1 MTSTEKWVQKIC
13 FYSCDKKSLER
24 SIVFFKNPAHSDIIM
39 VGVGPGVGADI
50 IRQRRK
56 RADKLKKE
64 QKVNK
69 LFGVWWMIYSSLT
82 NARICSNIHLDNV
95 LQVRVIYIHGVPTI
109 AALAPRSKKK
119 DDAHYH
125 WHYTPA
131 RDSQVFNRKRSAH
144 NRSNQIRSASSRVS
158 WITNWM

>member
-1 MTSTEKWVQKIC
+1 
-13 FYSCDKKSLER
+13 
-24 SIVFFKNPAHSDIIM
+24 M

-64 QKVNK
+64 QKVILIKSMTDDILYLKPHMN
-69 LFGVWWMIYSSLT
+69 
-82 NARICSNIHLDNV
+82 ICRCHIDLI

-119 DDAHYH
+119 DSAHYH

-131 RDSQVFNRKRSAH
+131 RDSQVFNKKRSDH
-144 NRSNQIRSASSRVS
+144 KRSHINSSPRVS
-158 WITNWM
+158 LATK